1 MTAAATL
8 QAQLIAQGI
17 FMVDAGTI
25 ANKIGGYRFTL
36 NHAGEIERFH
46 TLQQVKTWIKYNLA

>member
-1 MTAAATL
+1 
-8 QAQLIAQGI
+8 
-17 FMVDAGTI
+17 MVDAGTI